1 MAHNVF
7 TVQFA
12 DGKQLF
18 GISEDIGGW
27 VCRQLFETAE
37 EARNVPRY
45 GEGVTFSEPVTAKA
59 TQVAVVINEWANA
72 PDWPFKTR
80 ASRQAMWLTGP
91 RDSDEIEAEQP
102 VDFGIYGADSPKEIA
117 QTIPLNADSVNLE
130 CPLCGAVATHSAAQW
145 PLINTQGMFIHSP
158 VVTYGVTCHACS
170 RDFVFRPLAD

>member
-12 DGKQLF
+12 DGKRLF

-45 GEGVTFSEPVTAKA
+45 GEGVTFSEPATAKA
-59 TQVAVVINEWANA
+59 TQEAVVIAEWANA

-80 ASRQAMWLTGP
+80 ASSQAMWLTGP
-91 RDSDEIEAEQP
+91 RDSDEIEAERP
-102 VDFGIYGADSPKEIA
+102 VDHGIYGADPLKEIVKA
-117 QTIPLNADSVNLE
+117 IPLSAESVQLE
-130 CPLCGAVATHSAAQW
+130 CPLCGALATHHAAAW
-145 PLINTQGMFIHSP
+145 PLINTQSFVYSP

-170 RDFVFRPLAD
+170 RDFVFRPLAE